1 MTLNFIINLK
11 IRDENNME
19 EKKINLNDAYSLKTP
34 EDNIK
39 LYKRWAQTYDKD
51 FALNSNYQSPKK
63 IISYFNKYS
72 KNTDSP
78 ILDVGAGTGLV
89 GELLN
94 IKRKKEIIAIDISLE
109 MLKQAKLKGCY
120 SSLIQSDIT
129 KKIPL
134 KDNSLGA
141 IVSAGTFT
149 HGHVGPDAF
158 DELLRIAKPGA
169 LFVLSINSKFFIK
182 SGFQKKFLKIKN
194 KISSPLFKQFNA
206 HADRKNKTYSDV
218 KIIAC
223 IFRKKS

>member
-1 MTLNFIINLK
+1 
-11 IRDENNME
+11 ME

-94 IKRKKEIIAIDISLE
+94 NKTKKEIIAIDISLE
-109 MLKQAKLKGCY
+109 MLNQAKLKGCY
-120 SSLIQSDIT
+120 SSFIQCDIT

-169 LFVLSINSKFFIK
+169 LFVLSINEKFFIK

-194 KISSPLFKQFNA
+194 KISSPLFKKFNA
-206 HADRKNKTYSDV
+206 HAEQKNKTYNDV